1 MNQVSRN
8 SPQQQVAGVLILVM
22 IFSSVLGAS
31 GLQDFLWISGIS
43 ALVAFILLW
52 PRMSRIQHIQ
62 CGIFFSVGFIGLGL
76 AWING
81 YREIPVQKFIT
92 QNHLLISLLSAV
104 SFLRL
109 ITDTRLETPEVI
121 QTGTKAFWQTI
132 GGVHLF
138 ASVINISAF
147 IIFGDALKKNG
158 RLDRTTAT
166 SIQRGFALAALWS
179 PFFAAMGTCLLYAPG
194 SKWTH
199 LLPLSIPITV
209 LGLTITWAEHRF
221 RKNGNLDL
229 FKGYPVNFRAL
240 WVPSLM
246 VVCVL
251 IAHNILPHLSVLVLV
266 SALSVGITTVVLT
279 TQRHLLPALKTI
291 QEFSQ
296 NRLPDIYGELA
307 LFFSTGVMAT
317 GITVFIGQAP
327 LTFGIEAFTPA
338 IAVIVMGVLLLL
350 AFVGVH
356 AIVSIVAASAILLP
370 LDPDPLMLALIF
382 LVTWSV
388 GSTGGPISGLNL
400 AMQGRYGI
408 TAFQCFAWNISY
420 TLIIFIGSSILIL
433 TIF

>member
-1 MNQVSRN
+1 
-8 SPQQQVAGVLILVM
+8 
-22 IFSSVLGAS
+22 
-31 GLQDFLWISGIS
+31 
-43 ALVAFILLW
+43 
-52 PRMSRIQHIQ
+52 
-62 CGIFFSVGFIGLGL
+62 
-76 AWING
+76 
-81 YREIPVQKFIT
+81 
-92 QNHLLISLLSAV
+92 
-104 SFLRL
+104 
-109 ITDTRLETPEVI
+109 
-121 QTGTKAFWQTI
+121 
-132 GGVHLF
+132 
-138 ASVINISAF
+138 
-147 IIFGDALKKNG
+147 
-158 RLDRTTAT
+158 
-166 SIQRGFALAALWS
+166 
-179 PFFAAMGTCLLYAPG
+179 MGTCLLYAPG

-221 RKNGNLDL
+221 RKSGNLDL

-266 SALSVGITTVVLT
+266 SALSVGITTVVLI

-356 AIVSIVAASAILLP
+356 AIVSIVAASA
-370 LDPDPLMLALIF
+370 MLALIF